1 MSSFFV
7 ICADLDIIDK
17 TEMTKIIVDF
27 IGGVKQDITKEGKL
41 NNVEEMVQNIS
52 IMITAGKGFLKDLE
66 QFNYILQE
74 IEQFSNMNHKKYPSL
89 SSKIVFKFMDLS
101 EELED

>member
-1 MSSFFV
+1 MELHFQSNMAIQYYLRNFSNWKQRHLLLVSLFYLYE
-7 ICADLDIIDK
+7 ILLIQIDLDIIDK

-66 QFNYILQE
+66 QFN
-74 IEQFSNMNHKKYPSL
+74 
-89 SSKIVFKFMDLS
+89 
-101 EELED
+101 